1 MEIKR
6 LRSEID
12 GLLPNDPL
20 IQQKKDQINILLK
33 EKEQIRDRMV
43 DYNNKMS
50 DKYDKLKNKNADLEQ
65 EVANTKDQFEEFK
78 RKFIEESNRV
88 RTQLT
93 NAHKE
98 GQLQFK
104 KAQEDG

>member
-1 MEIKR
+1 
-6 LRSEID
+6 
-12 GLLPNDPL
+12 
-20 IQQKKDQINILLK
+20 LK

>member
-50 DKYDKLKNKNADLEQ
+50 DK
-65 EVANTKDQFEEFK
+65 
-78 RKFIEESNRV
+78 
-88 RTQLT
+88 
-93 NAHKE
+93 
-98 GQLQFK
+98 
-104 KAQEDG
+104 